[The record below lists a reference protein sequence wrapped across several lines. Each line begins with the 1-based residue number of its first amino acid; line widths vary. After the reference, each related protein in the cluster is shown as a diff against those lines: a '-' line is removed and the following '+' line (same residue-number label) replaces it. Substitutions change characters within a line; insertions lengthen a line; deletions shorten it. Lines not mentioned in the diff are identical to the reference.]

1 MVREGTMSIEEMVT
15 ALPAAAGKESIKAV
29 LCGGESGV
37 NVVDALAEHMH
48 LPGNGVAP
56 WTGGRRDKG
65 VQQDALRATGIRAV
79 RGVSGTTWSGAV
91 EEFCKMEEMPIV
103 LKPVESAGSDGVK
116 LCATLEEAEDH
127 FHRLMNS
134 QRALGA
140 HGAAVIAQASLLSR
154 LKSAARR
161 VNHSLRPPDHR
172 SS

>member
-1 MVREGTMSIEEMVT
+1 
-15 ALPAAAGKESIKAV
+15 
-29 LCGGESGV
+29 
-37 NVVDALAEHMH
+37 
-48 LPGNGVAP
+48 
-56 WTGGRRDKG
+56 
-65 VQQDALRATGIRAV
+65 
-79 RGVSGTTWSGAV
+79 
-91 EEFCKMEEMPIV
+91 MEEMPIV